1 MIMVMMVMIMLMMM
15 LMMMMMMMMMI
26 ICLFFNRKMIIVNCS
41 QVLQSLFKLSNLK
54 LRLFKSSHV

>member
-15 LMMMMMMMMMI
+15 LMMMMMMI

-41 QVLQSLFKLSNLK
+41 QVLLSLFKLSNLK